1 MGNQH
6 IHNWIAIVLNVD
18 TLWFKVRVLIRNL
31 QKGNGASD
39 KNQCFFFHFV
49 IVTIIHKMN

>member
-18 TLWFKVRVLIRNL
+18 LLWFKVRVLTRNL
-31 QKGNGASD
+31 QNGNGASG
-39 KNQCFFFHFV
+39 KNQCFFFPFCNSDNHR
-49 IVTIIHKMN
+49 